1 MANHNVR
8 SDLQEIV
15 QFWHENHC
23 LRKSSITQYLRW
35 VRRFKTYC
43 QEQGLSEVSQLTL
56 SGVGQFSKWYAQ
68 SRRIDND
75 NAFDGARSALQTW
88 ALALKALGHVVPR
101 WQMPATPQ
109 QRSSPLLR
117 AFASY
122 LREHRGNPAVT
133 INKKIGHIDGFLA
146 FLLVRKR
153 RPQRVRLFDIDAYI
167 TLCSKRYARTTV
179 ADICCSIRSFLRFL
193 HATGRIPADLA
204 SSVMAPIVRRGERPL
219 RALPWDDVRRILHAV
234 DRSTP
239 GGQRD
244 YALLLMMSTYG
255 LGAGEVIRI
264 KLEDIDW
271 KSATLRV
278 VRPKTS
284 VEILLP
290 LLPAVARVLVTYL
303 RRGRPAHA
311 ATRHLFVT
319 MNVPHVRLS
328 GSSSVRHILIK
339 HARSAGVTGPY
350 LGSHALRHSHAC
362 QQMEQGASPKVIGDI
377 LGHRRPESTSAYI
390 RISTERLRQIA
401 LPVPV

>member
-1 MANHNVR
+1 
-8 SDLQEIV
+8 
-15 QFWHENHC
+15 
-23 LRKSSITQYLRW
+23 
-35 VRRFKTYC
+35 
-43 QEQGLSEVSQLTL
+43 
-56 SGVGQFSKWYAQ
+56 
-68 SRRIDND
+68 
-75 NAFDGARSALQTW
+75 
-88 ALALKALGHVVPR
+88 
-101 WQMPATPQ
+101 MPATPQ

-133 INKKIGHIDGFLA
+133 INKKIGHIDRFLA
-146 FLLVRKR
+146 FLLARKR

-179 ADICCSIRSFLRFL
+179 ADICCSIRSFLKFL

-204 SSVMAPIVRRGERPL
+204 GSVMAPIVRRGERPL
-219 RALPWDDVRRILHAV
+219 RALPWDDVRRILRAV

-264 KLEDIDW
+264 KMEDIDW

-303 RRGRPAHA
+303 
-311 ATRHLFVT
+311 
-319 MNVPHVRLS
+319 RLS

-401 LPVPV
+401 LPAPV